1 MEFRF
6 RQLGQPRMLLPDD
19 ICLLIEFMK
28 KKISFEGSNTDFT
41 NEFISFCGK
50 EISAK
55 SLKRRMNIY
64 RRELEEDGVEF
75 QSNRSNG
82 KRILTICYTGKSDDS
97 DVKDDKITAPE
108 NIVNIVPVV
117 PERAC

>member
-1 MEFRF
+1 
-6 RQLGQPRMLLPDD
+6 MLLPDD

-50 EISAK
+50 EFSAK
-55 SLKRRMNIY
+55 SLKRRMNRY
-64 RRELEEDGVEF
+64 RRELEENGVTF

-82 KRILTICYTGKSDDS
+82 KRILSISYAGESDDS
-97 DVKDDKITAPE
+97 DVKDDKNTAPE
-108 NIVNIVPVV
+108 NVVNIVPEH
-117 PERAC
+117 PC

>member
-1 MEFRF
+1 
-6 RQLGQPRMLLPDD
+6 
-19 ICLLIEFMK
+19 
-28 KKISFEGSNTDFT
+28 
-41 NEFISFCGK
+41 
-50 EISAK
+50 
-55 SLKRRMNIY
+55 MNIY